1 MKRILLFL
9 VGAVMALS
17 MFAQKLTSVRSFEY
31 PDYVTPHP
39 YDVRK
44 ATLGGESLTISYN
57 PNTGY
62 GIKFRYMFRNINI
75 SVKFITSGNG
85 KYIYTGT
92 DSSGNKTVVA
102 TKRKLND
109 FLDNVGQTQSES
121 FERDKEIEIAIYGI
135 GDLSIYPL
143 KNTPELQAS
152 MEKQAKEREKEKR
165 EKEELQLRK
174 DTYEK
179 LCSYTAKNEF
189 NDSVKAFVLNKIL
202 ENKSLFEKLKLK
214 ELSRKVDCI
223 GCVESTGAI
232 EIVKIGEYF
241 LDDILFK
248 EYSSQDNIRYAT
260 REGGKLIKD
269 KAFFKTTFNPNDIEY
284 KVVNYGKI
292 KIVGKDR
299 KVVRNN
305 LRAGYITTDVLDIID
320 SKRLKK
326 GSYDLYFETIGG
338 KAILI
343 KAKKQINPAV
353 SFTCAISVVLIPVL
367 LIQPKNKVIY
377 DFYD

>member
-1 MKRILLFL
+1 
-9 VGAVMALS
+9 MALS

-135 GDLSIYPL
+135 GDLSIYPF
-143 KNTPELQAS
+143 KKVVEQGNRKSSSCIYQGYYTDFMPELEVQN
-152 MEKQAKEREKEKR
+152 QRCAKRAPLTVSYNDKNGIYTVGIEKEAHEIGHKETIYLKYSGS
-165 EKEELQLRK
+165 EKDNTGVTTHEYIDISDSGYRVRTYNLSLYEFAVRK
-174 DTYEK
+174 GIKEPNEASN
-179 LCSYTAKNEF
+179 SYF
-189 NDSVKAFVLNKIL
+189 
-202 ENKSLFEKLKLK
+202 
-214 ELSRKVDCI
+214 R
-223 GCVESTGAI
+223 
-232 EIVKIGEYF
+232 
-241 LDDILFK
+241 
-248 EYSSQDNIRYAT
+248 
-260 REGGKLIKD
+260 LIKGD
-269 KAFFKTTFNPNDIEY
+269 SGVFIFPSLVTIPSSY
-284 KVVNYGKI
+284 K
-292 KIVGKDR
+292 
-299 KVVRNN
+299 
-305 LRAGYITTDVLDIID
+305 
-320 SKRLKK
+320 
-326 GSYDLYFETIGG
+326 
-338 KAILI
+338 
-343 KAKKQINPAV
+343 
-353 SFTCAISVVLIPVL
+353 
-367 LIQPKNKVIY
+367 
-377 DFYD
+377 

>member
-1 MKRILLFL
+1 
-9 VGAVMALS
+9 

-232 EIVKIGEYF
+232 KIVKIGEYF

-260 REGGKLIKD
+260 REGGKLFKD

>member
-1 MKRILLFL
+1 MSVVMSFSMLAQVKQVSKTIKACKYFDFL
-9 VGAVMALS
+9 VPA
-17 MFAQKLTSVRSFEY
+17 
-31 PDYVTPHP
+31 P
-39 YDVRK
+39 YSGVPMR
-44 ATLGGESLTISYN
+44 AGYMLEISYSSKD
-57 PNTGY
+57 GRY
-62 GIKFRYMFRNINI
+62 GIDYKLGDKRVMVSCRYDSQLSDGRYRYAGIEIHSMRETQ
-75 SVKFITSGNG
+75 VIT
-85 KYIYTGT
+85 KE
-92 DSSGNKTVVA
+92 
-102 TKRKLND
+102 KLNK
-109 FLDNVGQTQSES
+109 FLEYYGQEQLST
-121 FERDKEIEIAIYGI
+121 FEDDKCICVEMAYMGP
-135 GDLSIYPL
+135 LYIYPL
-143 KNTPELQAS
+143 RNTSELQAS
-152 MEKQAKEREKEKR
+152 IAKRAKEKEKEKR
-165 EKEELQLRK
+165 EKEELQLGK
-174 DTYEK
+174 DTYER

-189 NDSVKAFVLNKIL
+189 NDRVKAFVLNKIL

-232 EIVKIGEYF
+232 KIVKIGEYF

-260 REGGKLIKD
+260 REGGKLFKD

-353 SFTCAISVVLIPVL
+353 SFTCAISVVLLPVL

>member
-1 MKRILLFL
+1 MS
-9 VGAVMALS
+9 VVMSFS
-17 MFAQKLTSVRSFEY
+17 MLAQKSTSVKSFKY
-31 PDYVTPHP
+31 SNYLCPNP
-39 YDVRK
+39 YTGK
-44 ATLGGESLTISYN
+44 PIYGGETFEISYSSSQS
-57 PNTGY
+57 TY
-62 GIKFRYMFRNINI
+62 GIDFKYGFMRYMLSI
-75 SVKFITSGNG
+75 SYKGTKNG
-85 KYIYTGT
+85 WYTYTGFEI
-92 DSSGNKTVVA
+92 DSMSKVVVMTR
-102 TKRKLND
+102 TKLSD
-109 FLDNVGQTQSES
+109 FLSNFGQLQDDY
-121 FERDKEIEIAIYGI
+121 FEKEKLIEIHI
-135 GDLSIYPL
+135 GGSGSLSVYPL

-232 EIVKIGEYF
+232 KIVKIGEYF

-260 REGGKLIKD
+260 REGGKLFKD

-292 KIVGKDR
+292 KVVGKDR

-305 LRAGYITTDVLDIID
+305 LRAVYITTDVLDIID

>member
-232 EIVKIGEYF
+232 KIVKIGEYF

>member
-1 MKRILLFL
+1 
-9 VGAVMALS
+9 
-17 MFAQKLTSVRSFEY
+17 
-31 PDYVTPHP
+31 
-39 YDVRK
+39 
-44 ATLGGESLTISYN
+44 
-57 PNTGY
+57 
-62 GIKFRYMFRNINI
+62 
-75 SVKFITSGNG
+75 
-85 KYIYTGT
+85 
-92 DSSGNKTVVA
+92 
-102 TKRKLND
+102 
-109 FLDNVGQTQSES
+109 
-121 FERDKEIEIAIYGI
+121 
-135 GDLSIYPL
+135 
-143 KNTPELQAS
+143 

-232 EIVKIGEYF
+232 KIVKIGEYF

-260 REGGKLIKD
+260 REGGKLFKD

-292 KIVGKDR
+292 KVVGKDR